1 MSLDDE
7 DSDAKEESED
17 VEDVEEELSLRCRDA
32 LDLTIGGFLLSCLS
46 RVKSEASHLF
56 ESAKAGSPA

>member
-7 DSDAKEESED
+7 DSDAKEESEE

-32 LDLTIGGFLLSCLS
+32 LDRTT
-46 RVKSEASHLF
+46 SELVFS
-56 ESAKAGSPA
+56 